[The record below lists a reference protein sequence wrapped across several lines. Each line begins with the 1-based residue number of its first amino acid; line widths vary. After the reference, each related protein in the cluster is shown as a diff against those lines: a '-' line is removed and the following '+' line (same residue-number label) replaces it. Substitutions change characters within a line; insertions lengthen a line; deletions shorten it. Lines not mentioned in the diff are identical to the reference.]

1 MEDNYEQCS
10 ACVMDITDP
19 QIIFDENGICNH
31 CKRYAQ
37 RMKNDLHTDEKGQVL
52 LEKLI
57 LKIKKK
63 NKTKEY
69 DCVVG
74 VSGGVD
80 STMVAYLAKRKFG
93 LRPLAVHLD
102 NGWNSELAVNNIEK
116 TLKVLGID
124 LYTHVLNWDEF
135 KSLQLS
141 FLKSS
146 FINAE
151 IPTDH
156 AITALLFQIA
166 AKNGIRYILGGS
178 NIATEGVLPFNWVY
192 DHRDWRLIKSIHKRF
207 ERKNL
212 RNYPHYTLS
221 LMFYYIFI
229 KRIKYISLLNF
240 VEYNKNEAIK
250 NISEELGW
258 EYYGGKHY
266 ESIYTRFY
274 QGYIL
279 PTKYN
284 VDKRKSHL
292 SSLIRSGQMSR
303 EEALEELKQ
312 PPYPKDL
319 AEEDKLYVAKKFGL
333 TETEF
338 DKLMDLPI
346 KSFKEYPNNHFLFT
360 RFSFLVNL
368 SKKLATCS
376 GT

>member
-1 MEDNYEQCS
+1 
-10 ACVMDITDP
+10 
-19 QIIFDENGICNH
+19 
-31 CKRYAQ
+31 
-37 RMKNDLHTDEKGQVL
+37 
-52 LEKLI
+52 
-57 LKIKKK
+57 
-63 NKTKEY
+63 
-69 DCVVG
+69 
-74 VSGGVD
+74 
-80 STMVAYLAKRKFG
+80 
-93 LRPLAVHLD
+93 
-102 NGWNSELAVNNIEK
+102 
-116 TLKVLGID
+116 
-124 LYTHVLNWDEF
+124 
-135 KSLQLS
+135 
-141 FLKSS
+141 
-146 FINAE
+146 
-151 IPTDH
+151 
-156 AITALLFQIA
+156 
-166 AKNGIRYILGGS
+166 
-178 NIATEGVLPFNWVY
+178 
-192 DHRDWRLIKSIHKRF
+192 
-207 ERKNL
+207 
-212 RNYPHYTLS
+212 
-221 LMFYYIFI
+221 MFYYIFI